1 MEPKQKLE
9 ERILET
15 IEILD
20 PSIEDKTEFAKD
32 LANEIYQLLDKVVKK
47 NQLNWS
53 EVINNL
59 VQIVGDK
66 ELLETYKN
74 HGKKGVADIWYYAVI
89 REKKKYKP
97 RVIGRVE
104 ECTII
109 PYGISTVRRMKDT
122 PTCILYALRQQEDS
136 FTPIS
141 IFMRGPLR
149 NLAKDIELINRYTV
163 KLENRGFFFE
173 AVDETKFEGG
183 EMLDVTPEDFYT
195 KILPKFNV
203 TVKQV
208 EKIIDFTNPSNLS
221 QLDQS
226 GFPIETDLRIVSGVV
241 DRKTCKDDTEKC
253 VYVIYDGSVD
263 EPVPTEDY
271 VVPIDFVVLS
281 NLVFS
286 EFEVDDWIT
295 VVGYVFPVGELKE
308 LMFSAINIL
317 PRW

>member
-74 HGKKGVADIWYYAVI
+74 LGKKGVADIWYYAVI

-104 ECTII
+104 E
-109 PYGISTVRRMKDT
+109 
-122 PTCILYALRQQEDS
+122 
-136 FTPIS
+136 
-141 IFMRGPLR
+141 
-149 NLAKDIELINRYTV
+149 
-163 KLENRGFFFE
+163 
-173 AVDETKFEGG
+173 
-183 EMLDVTPEDFYT
+183 
-195 KILPKFNV
+195 
-203 TVKQV
+203 
-208 EKIIDFTNPSNLS
+208 
-221 QLDQS
+221 
-226 GFPIETDLRIVSGVV
+226 
-241 DRKTCKDDTEKC
+241 
-253 VYVIYDGSVD
+253 
-263 EPVPTEDY
+263 
-271 VVPIDFVVLS
+271 
-281 NLVFS
+281 
-286 EFEVDDWIT
+286 
-295 VVGYVFPVGELKE
+295 
-308 LMFSAINIL
+308 
-317 PRW
+317 